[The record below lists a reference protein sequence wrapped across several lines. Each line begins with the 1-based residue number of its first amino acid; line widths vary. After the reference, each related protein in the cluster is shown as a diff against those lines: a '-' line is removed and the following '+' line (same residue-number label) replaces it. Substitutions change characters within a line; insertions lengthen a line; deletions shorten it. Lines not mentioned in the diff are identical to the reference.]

1 MSDTPARTYAKNKS
15 IRRINDHSKDGHDNT
30 AIRQSNSLDEYK
42 HKSYEEL
49 SREFQEV
56 YPAAVRAFLLIPQMY
71 NRLTLIDGRTHKDA
85 LTKIRNDHDHL
96 PGFTERN
103 IRRYL
108 PANNPNIPRRV
119 RTSRPK
125 ISMTETC
132 AGIFFSYTEHNDE
145 TNIEH
150 KFERQSTSSPVV
162 ETSGQT
168 IQIECVKS
176 RRQIESDLEE
186 RSHCQEPEEELK
198 KSTVDTNPRAVNKS
212 NKADLE
218 TSVLNFEM
226 PLPALHKYIA
236 SQRQEGKDEVCF
248 TIRINQSTGKII
260 SLKTGKNSELE
271 KNSFKV
277 IYCHPS
283 SVYLPR
289 T

>member
-49 SREFQEV
+49 SREFQKV
-56 YPAAVRAFLLIPQMY
+56 YLAAVRAFLLIPQMY
-71 NRLTLIDGRTHKDA
+71 NRLTLIDGRMHKDA
-85 LTKIRNDHDHL
+85 LTKIRNDHDYL

-108 PANNPNIPRRV
+108 PANNRNIPRRV
-119 RTSRPK
+119 RTSRPT

-150 KFERQSTSSPVV
+150 KFERQSTSNPVV

-168 IQIECVKS
+168 IQMERV

-186 RSHCQEPEEELK
+186 RSHCQ
-198 KSTVDTNPRAVNKS
+198 
-212 NKADLE
+212 
-218 TSVLNFEM
+218 
-226 PLPALHKYIA
+226 
-236 SQRQEGKDEVCF
+236 
-248 TIRINQSTGKII
+248 
-260 SLKTGKNSELE
+260 
-271 KNSFKV
+271 
-277 IYCHPS
+277 
-283 SVYLPR
+283 
-289 T
+289 